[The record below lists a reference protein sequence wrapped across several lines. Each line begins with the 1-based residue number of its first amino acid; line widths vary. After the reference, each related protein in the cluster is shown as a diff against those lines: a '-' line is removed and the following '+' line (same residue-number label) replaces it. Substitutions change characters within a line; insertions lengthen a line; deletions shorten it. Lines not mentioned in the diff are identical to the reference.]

1 MERKIDLMKTVAAK
15 ISHEI
20 SSFVNE
26 REKRIW
32 RTWEGNSEW
41 LSKLKKKYNSDGS
54 DLSLKQSVQLFLSL
68 HQYTLRLE
76 QKYEQLL
83 KDEFVHQFINT
94 KMMKFC
100 SE

>member
-1 MERKIDLMKTVAAK
+1 MKTFAAK

-20 SSFVNE
+20 STFVNE

-41 LSKLKKKYNSDGS
+41 LRKLKKKFNSDGS
-54 DLSLKQSVQLFLSL
+54 DLSIKQLVDIFYSL

-83 KDEFVHQFINT
+83 KDEFVHEVIN
-94 KMMKFC
+94 KDMMKFG